1 MIFLFYN
8 FFLVAL
14 GIVLLS
20 LKRKAPVWM
29 VWINFLFILGVVFGN
44 YRFDLTLTGE
54 FGVHLLLDHISHYF
68 LLLTALVFL
77 AVFTRKMSVNL
88 SNLLLVLLG
97 VLNLTFVSADLFN
110 LYVTIE
116 AVSLLTFLLVVE
128 GRKKVQY
135 WSAFKYLILGTIGM
149 NVYLTG
155 VAILYAEN
163 GTLSISGLS
172 ENPFAA
178 SLITSGLLLRAG
190 VFLFSMWLPQL
201 HSEAE
206 TVISAILSGVVVKS
220 AVYGLLR
227 MEEIVNWELIEYFAI
242 FSALSGAV
250 LAFLSRDYKRTLAYS
265 TLSQIGIVL
274 VSPITAPVYSLAHG
288 VSKSWLFLL
297 KDELPGRNTEEWERL
312 DFWTWLSL
320 ALASLSIMGF
330 PGFSGFSKN
339 MVLLEIHGWEKL
351 LMEIAFA
358 GTAATFWRFLM
369 KPFVFSGQGRIKPY
383 SVILAASS
391 VVIGIFFANWKSSL
405 ESVLLIGSGLLVH
418 LLFRRCRIERYPL
431 EDFDSM
437 LGIYLLGTVMMCL
450 FSLQW

>member
-1 MIFLFYN
+1 
-8 FFLVAL
+8 
-14 GIVLLS
+14 
-20 LKRKAPVWM
+20 M
-29 VWINFLFILGVVFGN
+29 VWINFLFILGVVFSN

-54 FGVHLLLDHISHYF
+54 FGVHLLLDHTSHYF

-77 AVFTRKMSVNL
+77 AVFTKRLSVNL

-128 GRKKVQY
+128 GRRRVQY

-149 NVYLTG
+149 NVYLIG

-163 GTLSISGLS
+163 GTLSISRLS
-172 ENPFAA
+172 GNPFAA

-206 TVISAILSGVVVKS
+206 TVISAVLSGVVVKT

-227 MEEIVNWELIEYFAI
+227 VERIVNWEVVEYFAI
-242 FSALSGAV
+242 LSALSGVV
-250 LAFLSRDYKRTLAYS
+250 LAFLSKDYKRMLAYS

-297 KDELPGRNTEEWERL
+297 KDELPDRNTEEWKGL
-312 DFWTWLSL
+312 DFWTWFSL

-339 MVLLEIHGWEKL
+339 MVLLELHGWEKL
-351 LMEIAFA
+351 LMEIASA

-369 KPFVFSGQGRIKPY
+369 KPFAFPDQGRMKPY
-383 SVILAASS
+383 SVVLIIAS
-391 VVIGIFFANWKSSL
+391 VVIGISFADWKSSL
-405 ESVLLIGSGLLVH
+405 ESVLLIGAGFLIH
-418 LLFRRCRIERYPL
+418 LLFRKYRIERYPL

-437 LGIYLLGTVMMCL
+437 LGIYLLGTVIMCL
-450 FSLQW
+450 FSLQ